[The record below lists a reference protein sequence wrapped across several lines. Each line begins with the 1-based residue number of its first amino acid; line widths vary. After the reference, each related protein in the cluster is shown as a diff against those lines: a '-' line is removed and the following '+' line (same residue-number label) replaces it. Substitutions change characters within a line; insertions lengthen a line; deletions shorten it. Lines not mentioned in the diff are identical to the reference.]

1 MKLIFFRHNMSLSQ
15 ADLAEVLPFGLSYG
29 MICSQVRFR
38 MFQKLKIAIF
48 SQGIYQE
55 DSGYFSGACRGD
67 DGGPLTVEADGQT
80 TLVGIVSGGLGCG
93 NGIPNWFTRVSFY
106 EEWMACI
113 LEKSRLLKSSDQVI
127 ALKRIRFSKAANFQV
142 EAACSNSVKRLP
154 LCSELLEQDEL
165 FGDQQALG
173 TCGRAEKP
181 KQ

>member
-1 MKLIFFRHNMSLSQ
+1 
-15 ADLAEVLPFGLSYG
+15 
-29 MICSQVRFR
+29 MIC
-38 MFQKLKIAIF
+38 

-113 LEKSRLLKSSDQVI
+113 LEKSRLLKSSDQV
-127 ALKRIRFSKAANFQV
+127 

>member
-1 MKLIFFRHNMSLSQ
+1 MSLSQ

-29 MICSQVRFR
+29 MIC
-38 MFQKLKIAIF
+38 

-113 LEKSRLLKSSDQVI
+113 LEKSRLLKSSDQV
-127 ALKRIRFSKAANFQV
+127 

>member
-1 MKLIFFRHNMSLSQ
+1 MGSSGSLLESKVTVIDNDRCKKILRYIKPGTLSQ
-15 ADLAEVLPFGLSYG
+15 VDLAEALPFGLNYG
-29 MICSQVRFR
+29 MIC
-38 MFQKLKIAIF
+38 

-67 DGGPLTVEADGQT
+67 DGGQLTVEADGQT
-80 TLVGIVSGGLGCG
+80 TLVGLVSGGLGCG
-93 NGIPNWFTRVSFY
+93 NGIPNWYTRVSFY

-113 LEKSRLLKSSDQVI
+113 IEKSRVLKSSEQV
-127 ALKRIRFSKAANFQV
+127 V
-142 EAACSNSVKRLP
+142 AACRNSVKQLP

-173 TCGRAEKP
+173 TCDKAENP